1 MSHLEDEKNKECFIF
16 SRFIKKRVLEGGE
29 EMRRFILLLFKYK
42 GGKQRKKE
50 KKNYAKQLFV
60 KERRKTPCFIT
71 LLFDLIHFEYIL
83 FVIIKIT
90 RRAAQSR
97 VVGKER

>member
-1 MSHLEDEKNKECFIF
+1 
-16 SRFIKKRVLEGGE
+16 
-29 EMRRFILLLFKYK
+29 MRRFILLLFKYK
-42 GGKQRKKE
+42 GGKKKE
-50 KKNYAKQLFV
+50 KRKEKQYVKQLFV
-60 KERRKTPCFIT
+60 KERRKLCFII

-83 FVIIKIT
+83 FVIKKIT